1 MYVYPLQLMILT
13 ILESLSKT
21 LFLPVDQITAALCL
35 LLSFPFAFLLHSVIF
50 WGQRR
55 PCRRLVIGLSIL
67 PTYFFLWISFY
78 VARPGA
84 EDGKLSAFV
93 WDVLSVHFPIGAVYL
108 GLKYSQFFR
117 RNPTLIFALLLAQ
130 LSYHHLACQL
140 KFYNQYTVSM
150 TGPLMVLIIK
160 LSAFA
165 YNVHDG
171 EIDMAQVGL
180 GGFLGWCLLF
190 AGFFTGPVVTYRD
203 YENFCLNRVAEGDVN
218 RKVDVKKSTDKQ
230 VSSDKKNDD
239 SYDSDSQ
246 NPSLNSLTA
255 QQMKGRKRRATFLL
269 LSAALL
275 MLLGLLLQPHFPV
288 QNLLQISESQSHSL
302 LYKIVFMHLA
312 MLGWRIKYY
321 VAWSLAEGAL
331 VIVGLGAIFKDNKVK
346 W

>member
-1 MYVYPLQLMILT
+1 MFVYPLQLMILP
-13 ILESLSKT
+13 ILEGLSKT
-21 LFLPVDQITAALCL
+21 LFLPIDQLTAALCL
-35 LLSFPFAFLLHSVIF
+35 LLAFPFAFLLHAVIF
-50 WGQRR
+50 WGTRR
-55 PCRRLVIGLSIL
+55 PCRRLVTWLSIL

-93 WDVLSVHFPIGAVYL
+93 WDVLSVHFPIGVVYF
-108 GLKYSQFFR
+108 GLKYSQFLR
-117 RNPTLIFALLLAQ
+117 RNPTLIFALLLVQ
-130 LSYHHLACQL
+130 LSYHHLSRQL
-140 KFYNQYTVSM
+140 NFYNQYTVSM

-171 EIDMAQVGL
+171 DIDMGHVGL
-180 GGFLGWCLLF
+180 EGFAGWCLMF

-203 YENFCLNRVAEGDVN
+203 YENFCLNRVAE
-218 RKVDVKKSTDKQ
+218 
-230 VSSDKKNDD
+230 VSADSKEEMKRADKKNDD
-239 SYDSDSQ
+239 SHGSDI
-246 NPSLNSLTA
+246 NSLTP
-255 QQMKGRKRRATFLL
+255 QQMKGRKRRASFLL

-275 MLLGLLLQPHFPV
+275 LILGLLLQPRFPA
-288 QNLLQISESQSHSL
+288 QNLLQVSESQSASL

-312 MLGWRIKYY
+312 LLGWRIKYY

-331 VIVGLGAIFKDNKVK
+331 VIIGLGAIFKDNKVK